1 MRKSPA
7 FTVVTRAR
15 PHDRRRMIDKVVMRG
30 ISELLAIEQAWW
42 LLWERCSRRTP
53 FQSPGWLL
61 PWYRAFRPGEPFA
74 FAFWDAGRL
83 VGIAPFYA
91 KHETD
96 GFHLQPFGTAVSDF
110 LDMLVEPG
118 WEDLVAEALAVAL
131 AAEPG
136 WTTITFD
143 ELPSDATA
151 LRLKTLRACTVSEQ
165 IASTCPV
172 LTLECRV
179 PVESNL
185 PSHLQRNLRKARR
198 RAARRGEVHFILA
211 DEGAAQ
217 CTFDRLVDLHTARW
231 RARDQAGVLADER
244 IQRFHADVIKVLYP
258 KAVARLYELR
268 IAGQTAAA
276 YYGFQDHNR
285 AYAYISGFDPRFAHE
300 SPGSLLLAHV
310 IADSASTGAQEFHF
324 LRGSETYKY
333 AWGAHDRRNHR
344 RQFVRIASLADVI

>member
-1 MRKSPA
+1 
-7 FTVVTRAR
+7 
-15 PHDRRRMIDKVVMRG
+15 MIDKVVMRG

-42 LLWERCSRRTP
+42 LLWERCLKRTP

-61 PWYRAFRPGEPFA
+61 PWYHAFQPGEPVA
-74 FAFWDAGRL
+74 FAFWHAGGL

-91 KHETD
+91 THETD
-96 GFHLQPFGTAVSDF
+96 GFHLRWFGTAVSDF

-118 WEDLVAEALAVAL
+118 WEDLVAEAFAAAL
-131 AAEPG
+131 AAETR
-136 WTTITFD
+136 WSTITFD
-143 ELPSDATA
+143 ELPSDAVA
-151 LRLKTLRACTVSEQ
+151 LRLKKLRACAVSEQ

-172 LTLECRV
+172 LTLERRV
-179 PVESNL
+179 PRESNL
-185 PSHLQRNLRKARR
+185 PSSLQRNLRKAQR
-198 RAARRGEVHFILA
+198 RAARRGEVRFILA

-244 IQRFHADVIKVLYP
+244 VRRFHADVIKVLYP
-258 KAVARLYELR
+258 KAVVGLYELR

-276 YYGFQDHNR
+276 YYGFQDHDR
-285 AYAYISGFDPRFAHE
+285 AYAYLSGFDPRFAQE

-310 IADSASTGAQEFHF
+310 IADSASAGVREFHF

-333 AWGAHDRRNHR
+333 AWGAHDRHNHC
-344 RQFVRIASLADVI
+344 RQFVRLACLADVV

>member
-1 MRKSPA
+1 
-7 FTVVTRAR
+7 
-15 PHDRRRMIDKVVMRG
+15 MIETVVMRS
-30 ISELLAIEQAWW
+30 ISELLAVEQAWW

-61 PWYRAFRPGEPFA
+61 PWYRAFRPGEPVA
-74 FAFWDAGRL
+74 FAFWQAGRL

-96 GFHLQPFGTAVSDF
+96 GSHLQPFGTAVSDF

-118 WEDLVAEALAVAL
+118 WEDLAAEAFAAALAVEAR
-131 AAEPG
+131 
-136 WTTITFD
+136 WNTITFD
-143 ELPSDATA
+143 ELPSDAVA
-151 LRLKTLRACTVSEQ
+151 LRLKKLHACTVSQQ

-172 LTLECRV
+172 LTLD
-179 PVESNL
+179 L
-185 PSHLQRNLRKARR
+185 PSHLQRNLRKAQR

-217 CTFDRLVDLHTARW
+217 RTFDRLVDLHTARW

-244 IQRFHADVIKVLYP
+244 IRRFHADVIKVLYP
-258 KAVARLYELR
+258 KRVVRLCELR

-276 YYGFQDHNR
+276 YYGFQDNGR

-310 IADSASTGAQEFHF
+310 IADSASTGAREFHF

-333 AWGAHDRRNHR
+333 AWGAHDRHNYR
-344 RQFVRIASLADVI
+344 RQFARLACLADVI

>member
-1 MRKSPA
+1 
-7 FTVVTRAR
+7 
-15 PHDRRRMIDKVVMRG
+15 MIDKVVMRG

-42 LLWERCSRRTP
+42 RLWERCSRRTP

-61 PWYRAFRPGEPFA
+61 SWYREFRPGEPVSFT
-74 FAFWDAGRL
+74 FWHAGRL

-91 KHETD
+91 KHEAD
-96 GFHLQPFGTAVSDF
+96 GFHLQLFGTAVSDF
-110 LDMLVEPG
+110 CDMLVEPG
-118 WEDLVAEALAVAL
+118 WEDLVADAFAVAL
-131 AAEPG
+131 AAETG
-136 WTTITFD
+136 WNTITFD

-151 LRLKTLRACTVSEQ
+151 LRLKKLRACTVSEQ

-172 LTLECRV
+172 LTLERRV
-179 PVESNL
+179 PGESNL
-185 PSHLQRNLRKARR
+185 PSQLRRNLRKAQR
-198 RAARRGEVHFILA
+198 RAARRGDVRFILA

-217 CTFDRLVDLHTARW
+217 CTFNRLVDLHTARW

-244 IQRFHADVIKVLYP
+244 IRRFHADVIKVLYP

-276 YYGFQDHNR
+276 YYGFQDNNR

-310 IADSASTGAQEFHF
+310 IADSANAGAREFHF
-324 LRGSETYKY
+324 LRGAETYKY
-333 AWGAHDRRNHR
+333 AWGAHDRHNHR
-344 RQFVRIASLADVI
+344 RRLVRAACLADVV

>member
-1 MRKSPA
+1 
-7 FTVVTRAR
+7 
-15 PHDRRRMIDKVVMRG
+15 MIGTVVMRSS
-30 ISELLAIEQAWW
+30 SELLAIEQAWW

-61 PWYRAFRPGEPFA
+61 PWYRAFRPGEA
-74 FAFWDAGRL
+74 VDFAFWDAGRL

-110 LDMLVEPG
+110 LDMIVERG
-118 WEDLVAEALAVAL
+118 WEDLVAEALAAAL

-136 WTTITFD
+136 WNTITFD
-143 ELPSDATA
+143 ELPSDAVA
-151 LRLKTLRACTVSEQ
+151 LRLKKLRACTVSEQ

-185 PSHLQRNLRKARR
+185 PSHLRRNLRKSQR
-198 RAARRGEVHFILA
+198 RAARRGAVHFILA
-211 DEGAAQ
+211 DESAAQ
-217 CTFDRLVDLHTARW
+217 CTFDRLVALHTARW

-244 IQRFHADVIKVLYP
+244 IQRFHADVIKALYP
-258 KAVARLYELR
+258 NAVAMLYVLQ

-276 YYGFQDHNR
+276 YYGFQDSNR

-310 IADSASTGAQEFHF
+310 IADSASAGAREFHF

-333 AWGAHDRRNHR
+333 AWGAHDRHNHR
-344 RQFVRIASLADVI
+344 PPFVRPAFLADVA

>member
-1 MRKSPA
+1 
-7 FTVVTRAR
+7 
-15 PHDRRRMIDKVVMRG
+15 
-30 ISELLAIEQAWW
+30 
-42 LLWERCSRRTP
+42 
-53 FQSPGWLL
+53 
-61 PWYRAFRPGEPFA
+61 
-74 FAFWDAGRL
+74 
-83 VGIAPFYA
+83 
-91 KHETD
+91 
-96 GFHLQPFGTAVSDF
+96 
-110 LDMLVEPG
+110 MLVEPG
-118 WEDLVAEALAVAL
+118 WEDLVAEAFAVAL

-344 RQFVRIASLADVI
+344 RQFVRAACLADVV

>member
-1 MRKSPA
+1 
-7 FTVVTRAR
+7 
-15 PHDRRRMIDKVVMRG
+15 MIDKVVMRG

-61 PWYRAFRPGEPFA
+61 PWYRAFRPGEPVA
-74 FAFWDAGRL
+74 FAFWNTGRL

-110 LDMLVEPG
+110 LDILVEPG
-118 WEDLVAEALAVAL
+118 WEDLVAGAFAAAL
-131 AAEPG
+131 AAETG
-136 WTTITFD
+136 WNTIAFD
-143 ELPSDATA
+143 ELPSDAVA
-151 LRLKTLRACTVSEQ
+151 LRLKKLRACTVSEQ

-172 LTLECRV
+172 LTLECGV
-179 PVESNL
+179 PVDSNL

-198 RAARRGEVHFILA
+198 RAARRGAVHFFRA

-217 CTFDRLVDLHTARW
+217 ATFDRLVALHTARW
-231 RARDQAGVLADER
+231 RARGQAGVLADER
-244 IQRFHADVIKVLYP
+244 IRRFHGDVIKVLHP

-276 YYGFQDHNR
+276 YYGFQDNNR
-285 AYAYISGFDPRFAHE
+285 AYAYLSGFDPGFAPE

-310 IADSASTGAQEFHF
+310 IADSASAGAREFHF

-333 AWGAHDRRNHR
+333 AWGAYDRHNHR
-344 RQFVRIASLADVI
+344 RRFVREASFADVI